1 MAADGDVVAAAR
13 HREYDI
19 SVLETS
25 QQASTAA
32 LAEHEVTLNPVDGPA
47 GHRDRHC
54 SGRASRGIHVHA
66 ELGIV
71 RRPRTPER
79 AVPGRH
85 GALRPLEVAGV
96 RSDGPGG
103 IAGADRG
110 DTEHLLS
117 QL

>member
-1 MAADGDVVAAAR
+1 MAGDGDVVAAAG

-19 SVLETS
+19 SVLDTS
-25 QQASTAA
+25 LEASTPAI
-32 LAEHEVTLNPVDGPA
+32 AEHDVTVDPDDGPA

-71 RRPRTPER
+71 RRPRNPER

-103 IAGADRG
+103 IA
-110 DTEHLLS
+110 
-117 QL
+117 